1 MAENIA
7 DDLTYFLQL
16 DVQNKDFLSPIR
28 HWNNLKVGIE
38 EGSIWVK
45 NFTEKQLGMVE
56 LKSIPFATLYYSKDN
71 YLFPAAS
78 LLPARKVPSLL
89 WSPAD
94 RALPIKLEGFNHN
107 LFEIP
112 GQIKIRL
119 VPSEDEQQACALLT
133 DSHTAGCYIEK
144 APAFRLNPLS
154 WAVIGNNQIFIKGEP
169 LLPLNGST
177 YWQRGSFIYPVGF
190 MPEFGIMEA
199 IAAREMDSSR
209 ENLIWWRDE
218 HHYSLLPVA
227 AMQPLSIAS
236 WRLTMEKLT
245 HKNGVEL

>member
-71 YLFPAAS
+71 YLFPTAS

-112 GQIKIRL
+112 GQINMRL
-119 VPSEDEQQACALLT
+119 VPSENEQQACALLT
-133 DSHTAGCYIEK
+133 DSHLAGCYIKK

-190 MPEFGIMEA
+190 MPEFSIMEA
-199 IAAREMDSSR
+199 IAAREMDPTG

-218 HHYSLLPVA
+218 QHYSLLPVTA
-227 AMQPLSIAS
+227 LKPLSIAS
-236 WRLTMEKLT
+236 WRLTMEKLN
-245 HKNGVEL
+245 HKIGV